1 MKKKDSHSQRKLRL
15 LAVRNL
21 LIVLVSLCA
30 LMGVAE
36 LVLNLQPLS
45 AGDADNENAVLMSYE
60 KTPVPALL
68 TTEENYVYAKQ
79 FFSNPDDYDRFV
91 EEEAPSALRY
101 PYIDNLKTTA
111 DYDDDT
117 VNILVLG
124 DSFTWGEASL
134 NRNELFWRQMERM
147 LRAQG
152 YNVRVSAVAAEGA
165 TGYEELHW
173 LVDGAAE
180 DFSADL
186 VIFGYV
192 FNDAM
197 RPGNGFGAM
206 PQRLVIPSLT
216 WLEKTLPRFAQKVY
230 AYVDAKTLYTKKYG
244 DRYKDS
250 YISVLDDDLTPYY
263 REHFVE
269 PLAAYSKERDLP
281 AVVVTLP
288 NETNSLLLEELY
300 RPLEDIFEGTG
311 IGYYNSCE
319 AFKKQYGANQH
330 KKNITVNAMNVH
342 PGSAAHR
349 FYAEY
354 ICDFLLRDY
363 ADVLGQSSGTD
374 LNSRIVS
381 VNDRMPGDIDLRTVS
396 ESETGSVCTFVYPDI
411 TVPRYMYEVEI
422 SPYCL
427 RNPIKEGYIKLSFE
441 NPVNLSEVRI
451 EGEAGQQ
458 VSLWYTTVNEKLGY
472 DDNTVTPWEA
482 TPEAPFV
489 WRSEKEEQVTSLCI
503 HAERPGLLTVTVTG
517 KVEA

>member
-1 MKKKDSHSQRKLRL
+1 MKKTDSRVNKKLRL
-15 LAVRNL
+15 LPVRNL
-21 LIVLVSLCA
+21 LIVLVSLVA

-36 LVLNLQPLS
+36 LVLHWQLLF
-45 AGDADNENAVLMSYE
+45 GTDADNDNAVLMSYE

-79 FFSNPDDYDRFV
+79 FFSDPNDYDKFV
-91 EEEAPSALRY
+91 AQQAPSALRY

-111 DYDDDT
+111 DYNDET

-165 TGYEELHW
+165 TAYEELHW
-173 LVDGAAE
+173 LTDGAAE

-206 PQRLVIPSLT
+206 PGRLVIPPLT
-216 WLEKTLPRFAQKVY
+216 WLKKTLPLFAQKVY

-269 PLAAYSKERDLP
+269 PLAAFSKANDLP

-300 RPLEDIFEGTG
+300 RPLENIFAGTG
-311 IGYYNSCE
+311 IGYYNSYY
-319 AFKKQYGANQH
+319 AFKKQCGAH
-330 KKNITVNAMNVH
+330 KHKANITVNAMNVH

-363 ADVLGQSSGTD
+363 ADVLGPSAGAD
-374 LNSRIVS
+374 LNSRIVA
-381 VNDRMPGDIDLRTVS
+381 VNDRMPGNIDLQTLS
-396 ESETGSVCTFVYPDI
+396 EGETGTVCTFSYPDV
-411 TVPRYMYEVEI
+411 TVPRHLYEMEI

-427 RNPIKEGYIKLSFE
+427 RNPIEEGYVKLSFE
-441 NPVNLSEVRI
+441 NPVDLSEVRVTG
-451 EGEAGQQ
+451 GEGQQ
-458 VSLWYTTVNEKLGY
+458 IKLWYTTINEKLGY
-472 DDNTVTPWEA
+472 DDNTVTRWEA
-482 TPEAPFV
+482 TPEDASR
-489 WRSEKEEQVTSLCI
+489 WLSEKAEKVTALCI
-503 HAERPGLLTVTVTG
+503 HSDQPGKLTVTVTG
-517 KVEA
+517 KVEV